1 MALVEIE
8 TFPDHG
14 VAQMARGMLVSHG
27 IDVVLFDGG
36 VASIGLGGLAPVRLM
51 VDEADRMI
59 AERLLADVAAQI
71 TGMPS

>member
-8 TFPDHG
+8 TFPDHT

-36 VASIGLGGLAPVRLM
+36 VASLGLGGLMPVRLM
-51 VDEADRMI
+51 VDEADRLS
-59 AERLLADVAAQI
+59 AERLLATIAA
-71 TGMPS
+71 